1 MTRRSG
7 RIAAG
12 GKQHKRAL
20 SSASTTKAIVKR
32 PRKAKSTPTKSDHFP
47 VDDRD
52 HGAESDGAQDEEAD
66 SGDDSVSDFEKAA
79 ESDVSSLSSEAD
91 TDADDGAVERR
102 TKADPS
108 RRRIRAVEG
117 VEWKPGVKTGLGM
130 YERVLNSTY
139 STSPAFEEVPAVA
152 DFLFLFNI

>member
-20 SSASTTKAIVKR
+20 SSASTTKAIVK
-32 PRKAKSTPTKSDHFP
+32 KAKSTPTKSDHSP

-79 ESDVSSLSSEAD
+79 ESDVSSSEAD
-91 TDADDGAVERR
+91 TDADEGAVERR

-108 RRRIRAVEG
+108 RRIRAVEG

-130 YERVLNSTY
+130 YERVLNSTRQ
-139 STSPAFEEVPAVA
+139 VPLLKR
-152 DFLFLFNI
+152 FQL

>member
-32 PRKAKSTPTKSDHFP
+32 PKKAKSTPTKSDHFP
-47 VDDRD
+47 VDDQD

-66 SGDDSVSDFEKAA
+66 SGDDSVSEAA

-108 RRRIRAVEG
+108 RRIRAVEG

-130 YERVLNSTY
+130 YERILNSTY

>member
-47 VDDRD
+47 VDDQD
-52 HGAESDGAQDEEAD
+52 LGAEPDGAQDEEAD

-108 RRRIRAVEG
+108 RGIRAVEG

-130 YERVLNSTY
+130 YERVLNSTRQVLLLKR
-139 STSPAFEEVPAVA
+139 FQ
-152 DFLFLFNI
+152 L

>member
-47 VDDRD
+47 VDDQDR
-52 HGAESDGAQDEEAD
+52 GAESDGAQDEEAD

-79 ESDVSSLSSEAD
+79 ESDVSSLSSEEAD

-102 TKADPS
+102 TKADAS
-108 RRRIRAVEG
+108 HRIRAVEG

-130 YERVLNSTY
+130 YERVLNSTRQVLLLER
-139 STSPAFEEVPAVA
+139 FQ
-152 DFLFLFNI
+152 L

>member
-32 PRKAKSTPTKSDHFP
+32 PRKANSTPTKSDHFP

-79 ESDVSSLSSEAD
+79 ESDVSSLSSEEAD
-91 TDADDGAVERR
+91 TDADDGVVERR

-108 RRRIRAVEG
+108 RRIRAVEG

-130 YERVLNSTY
+130 YERVLNSTRQVLLLKR
-139 STSPAFEEVPAVA
+139 FQ
-152 DFLFLFNI
+152 L